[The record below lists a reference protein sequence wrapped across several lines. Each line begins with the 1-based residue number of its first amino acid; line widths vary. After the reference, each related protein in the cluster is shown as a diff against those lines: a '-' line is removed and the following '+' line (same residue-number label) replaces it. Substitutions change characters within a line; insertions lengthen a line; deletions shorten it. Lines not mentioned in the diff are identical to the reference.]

1 MRTSKRAS
9 KKGRLETIGTCLVLV
24 AGLVFGIHFS
34 HADGESASDAATPDS
49 MMQSGE
55 VALATFAGGCFWCM
69 EPPFE
74 SLDGVTS
81 VVSGF
86 SGGSEVNPSY
96 RQVASGGTGHREVV
110 QVSFDPEIVSY
121 ERLLDI
127 YWRQF
132 DPTDAGGSF
141 VDRGHQYSSAIY
153 YHGEEQRALAKASS
167 KELDTSGRFAKPIVT
182 EIQPYKAFYAAED
195 SHQDYYKRNKIRYKY
210 YRHNSGRDRFLDE
223 IWGESRMDPP
233 RYAGY
238 RKPSDEELKTRLTDL
253 QYRVTQHEATE
264 RAFDNVYWDNKRAG
278 IYVDIVSGEPLFSST
293 DKYKSGTGWPSFT
306 QPIKGILIVEKKDKK
321 LFYTRTELRS
331 AKADSHLGHL
341 FDDGPLPTGLRYCLN
356 SAALRFI
363 AKEDL
368 QKQGYGQFL
377 AMF

>member
-1 MRTSKRAS
+1 
-9 KKGRLETIGTCLVLV
+9 
-24 AGLVFGIHFS
+24 
-34 HADGESASDAATPDS
+34 
-49 MMQSGE
+49 
-55 VALATFAGGCFWCM
+55 M

-74 SLDGVTS
+74 KLKGVIS

-96 RQVASGGTGHREVV
+96 RQVASGRTGHREVV
-110 QVSFDPEIVSY
+110 QISFDPDTVSY
-121 ERLLDI
+121 KELLKI

-132 DPTDAGGSF
+132 DPTDVDGSF
-141 VDRGHQYSSAIY
+141 VDRGFQYSSAIFF
-153 YHGEEQRALAKASS
+153 HDEEQRELALASR
-167 KELDTSGRFAKPIVT
+167 KELDASGRFARPIVT
-182 EIQPYKAFYAAED
+182 EVQPYKAFYAAED
-195 SHQDYYKRNKIRYKY
+195 SHQDYYTRNRIRYKY

-233 RYAGY
+233 KYAGF
-238 RKPSDEELKTRLTDL
+238 RKPSDQELEERLTPL

-264 RAFDNVYWDNKRAG
+264 RAFDNTYWDNKRTG

-306 QPIKGILIVEKKDKK
+306 RPIKGVQVVEKKERK

-331 AKADSHLGHL
+331 IQADSHLGHL
-341 FDDGPLPTGLRYCLN
+341 FDDGPAPTGLRYCIN

-368 QKQGYGQFL
+368 QREGYGQFL
-377 AMF
+377 ALF